1 MALRKLTYSST
12 VCSINHGNILGRG
25 DLAVPIKNLDVL
37 PFKPNSS
44 RNLVYRSITTNV
56 ERNIFRIYMSIS
68 FLQALNQKLVLQ
80 IKTAAGQGG
89 MVAGT
94 LKSQSQKQNYCH
106 WCKTPYGLGGPY
118 THCWSI
124 TSGHSSHIPSRPVL
138 WQDLG
143 EFILLSQSGNP
154 KDSVSCQIFFS
165 KFLFSFNYYIGF
177 YQL

>member
-12 VCSINHGNILGRG
+12 VYSINHDNILGRG

-44 RNLVYRSITTNV
+44 RNLVYRNITTNV
-56 ERNIFRIYMSIS
+56 ERNIFSIYMSVS
-68 FLQALNQKLVLQ
+68 LLQALNQKLVLQ
-80 IKTAAGQGG
+80 IKTAVGQGQGG

-94 LKSQSQKQNYCH
+94 LKFQSQKQNYCH

-124 TSGHSSHIPSRPVL
+124 ASSHSGHIPTRPVL

-154 KDSVSCQIFFS
+154 KDSMSYQIFF
-165 KFLFSFNYYIGF
+165 
-177 YQL
+177 Q